1 MGIKDREWYLDALE
15 EKEREAKRGKFRITK
30 HPYVPPRS
38 RPAPLQDQRTP
49 LPFVTGVVVVIAV
62 AVVLALAFRY
72 VVRHLV

>member
-1 MGIKDREWYLDALE
+1 MGIKDREWW
-15 EKEREAKRGKFRITK
+15 
-30 HPYVPPRS
+30 
-38 RPAPLQDQRTP
+38 PAPLQDQRTP